1 MLARG
6 RHQVQGKCQSVTSL
20 ALGTVIATEQI
31 RIINNQTFKK
41 TNYEMATVIN
51 DNNYKSLLES
61 GKPVVIDFWA
71 PWCGPCRSI
80 APIIEELAT
89 AYEDRVIIGK
99 YNVDDDTDLGVE
111 YGIRNIP
118 TLLFFDKEGK
128 MVDKHVGTITQDA
141 LTAKI
146 EALL

>member
-1 MLARG
+1 MAR
-6 RHQVQGKCQSVTSL
+6 
-20 ALGTVIATEQI
+20 E
-31 RIINNQTFKK
+31 
-41 TNYEMATVIN
+41 IN
-51 DNNYKSLLES
+51 DANYKELLES

-80 APIIEELAT
+80 APIVEELAA
-89 AYEDRVIIGK
+89 AYEDRAIIGK
-99 YNVDDDTDLGVE
+99 YNVDEGDELGVE

-118 TLLFFDKEGK
+118 TLLFFKDGQ
-128 MVDKHVGTITQDA
+128 MVDKHVGTITHDA

>member
-1 MLARG
+1 
-6 RHQVQGKCQSVTSL
+6 
-20 ALGTVIATEQI
+20 
-31 RIINNQTFKK
+31 
-41 TNYEMATVIN
+41 MAKEIN
-51 DNNYKSLLES
+51 DANYKELLES

-89 AYEDRVIIGK
+89 AYEDSVIIGK

-118 TLLFFDKEGK
+118 TLLFFKDGK
-128 MVDKHVGTITQDA
+128 MVEKHVGTITRDA
-141 LTAKI
+141 LTAKV